1 MEKSVLVVGKEVPEV
16 KNFAEGMKA
25 CGRKVV
31 ASGMENLFWNKCS
44 PVSARNLIMHTAN
57 GCDGDF
63 DVVLYFDETFA
74 GAKFLNMDVQTC
86 TQVMSEY
93 VLAFQYLTVEL
104 LNYFDSHCGKV
115 AFIYSPYSKSV
126 VNVNPV
132 VKAAGSAFVSF
143 AESSASK
150 FSAKNALLQVLVK
163 AEKENAGFEDDGS
176 LARWLCQYFD
186 ELDGLKK
193 KPDSKHGCWV
203 KPGSRAKSGLWSF

>member
-74 GAKFLNMDVQTC
+74 GSKFLNMDVQTC

-193 KPDSKHGCWV
+193 KPDSKHVCWV